1 MRVLIY
7 DGTQWRQHKGRQRRD
22 GLHVSINGTKTVF
35 TDDLIAYRN
44 TWSSLAI
51 ITIESPQLSDH
62 VALER
67 ARQQIALSAIFQ
79 SGGDLM
85 RYLQIAA
92 VVIPLISAIYTAV
105 SISKVS
111 DVVAIVTKL
120 TTLIE
125 GSRLFQ

>member
-7 DGTQWRQHKGRQRRD
+7 DGKQWRQHKGRQRRD
-22 GLHVSINGTKTVF
+22 GLHVTINGTKTVF
-35 TDDLIAYRN
+35 TDDLVSYRN
-44 TWSSLAI
+44 IWSSLAV
-51 ITIESPQLSDH
+51 ITIEAPQLSDH

-67 ARQQIALSAIFQ
+67 ARQQIALSSIFQ

-105 SISKVS
+105 QIGSIN
-111 DVVAIVTKL
+111 DVVSIVTKL

-125 GSRLFQ
+125 GSRLIQ